1 MTPDVNVVVAASRSD
16 HPQHRQSMA
25 WLNRALLE
33 SAQGASFKLLPMVV
47 ASTLRLVTHPKI
59 FIQPTPIEEAI
70 AFIDAVLAASG
81 VQMPNQ
87 SAEWPKLRSLC
98 IDRQLSANALP
109 DAWLAATVL
118 HMDDHLVTF
127 DAGFRQLLPARSLTL
142 LNGKA

>member
-70 AFIDAVLAASG
+70 AFIDAVLAELKPMQERA
-81 VQMPNQ
+81 
-87 SAEWPKLRSLC
+87 AEFARDPVLVKNIIADGCKRAQAVAEETLVEVR
-98 IDRQLSANALP
+98 
-109 DAWLAATVL
+109 AAIGL
-118 HMDDHLVTF
+118 
-127 DAGFRQLLPARSLTL
+127 GYNR
-142 LNGKA
+142 